1 MWGYPIYSVPI
12 RGAKA
17 VFAVPFIG
25 PEREESGRE
34 TAAGVGSLMLTTEI
48 LL

>member
-1 MWGYPIYSVPI
+1 MQGYPIYSVPI

-25 PEREESGRE
+25 PEQEESGRE
-34 TAAGVGSLMLTTEI
+34 TTAGVGSLMVTIEI